1 MANGRG
7 IMGFALNML
16 ANNPNIANNPQAK
29 QWMQVIQSGDAQQ
42 GQQIAD
48 NICRSYGLSREDAIM
63 QAKRF
68 FNLPG

>member
-1 MANGRG
+1 MANGQG
-7 IMGFALNML
+7 IRGFAMQML
-16 ANNPNIANNPQAK
+16 MNNPNVANNPQ
-29 QWMQVIQSGDAQQ
+29 MQAWINAIQNGDNTA

-48 NICRSYGLSREDAIM
+48 NICKSYGISREDAIM

>member
-1 MANGRG
+1 MANGQG
-7 IMGFALNML
+7 IRGFALQML
-16 ANNPNIANNPQAK
+16 MNNPNVANNPQ
-29 QWMQVIQSGDAQQ
+29 MQAWINAIQNNDAQA

-48 NICRSYGLSREDAIM
+48 NICQSYGMTREDAIM